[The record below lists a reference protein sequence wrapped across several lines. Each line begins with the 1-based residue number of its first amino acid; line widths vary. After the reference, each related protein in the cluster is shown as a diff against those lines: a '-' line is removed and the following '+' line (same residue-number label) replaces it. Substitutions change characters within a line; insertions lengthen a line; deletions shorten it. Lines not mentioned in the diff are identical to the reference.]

1 MTSPIARWREEHLR
15 FAKLLDTLEAELDR
29 FHRAEH
35 PDYGLMLEVMRYMRA
50 YPAKQ
55 HHPREDLAFNKVAER
70 DPRAARM
77 VSDLVKEHDIIDEDG
92 EHLVEMLEGCL
103 DEAIL
108 SREHVEEPGRDY
120 IHRLRSHM
128 QSEEVLFPFVDT
140 WLDAGDWAAIDR
152 AIPPQPDP
160 LLDPRGTGSFQVLRR
175 IVVPAPSNVKR
186 LFA

>member
-1 MTSPIARWREEHLR
+1 MASPIATWREEHVR

-35 PDYGLMLEVMRYMRA
+35 PDYGLMLDVMRYMRT
-50 YPAKQ
+50 YPATQ

-77 VSDLVKEHDIIDEDG
+77 VTDLVKEHDIIDEDG

-108 SREHVEEPGRDY
+108 SRDHVEEPGRDF
-120 IHRLRSHM
+120 IRRLRTHM
-128 QSEEVLFPFVDT
+128 QSEEVLFPFVT
-140 WLDAGDWAAIDR
+140 RWLDDADWKAIDR
-152 AIPPQPDP
+152 DTSK
-160 LLDPRGTGSFQVLRR
+160 GYH
-175 IVVPAPSNVKR
+175 
-186 LFA
+186 

>member
-1 MTSPIARWREEHLR
+1 MTSPIACWREEHVR

-35 PDYGLMLEVMRYMRA
+35 PDYGLMLDVMRYMRT
-50 YPAKQ
+50 YPHTQ

-77 VSDLVKEHDIIDEDG
+77 VTDLVKEHDVIDEDG
-92 EHLVEMLEGCL
+92 EHLVRMLEGCL

-108 SREHVEEPGRDY
+108 SRNEVEEPGREF
-120 IHRLRSHM
+120 IRRLRTHM
-128 QSEEVLFPFVDT
+128 QSEEVLFPFVAT
-140 WLDAGDWAAIDR
+140 WLDDNDWAAIDR
-152 AIPPQPDP
+152 AIPPEVDP
-160 LLDPRGTGSFQVLRR
+160 LLDPRGTGSFQALRR